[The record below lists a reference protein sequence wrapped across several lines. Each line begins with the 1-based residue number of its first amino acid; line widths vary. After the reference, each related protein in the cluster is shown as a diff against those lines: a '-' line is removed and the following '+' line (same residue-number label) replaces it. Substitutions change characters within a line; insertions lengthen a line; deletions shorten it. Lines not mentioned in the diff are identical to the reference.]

1 MIDYKL
7 ALSKALDIELMSSKQ
22 IDGLFDIILLLNDKL
37 DKYDSKTAE
46 HVRELIS
53 DVLVLEMD
61 RYNKVVELTNMIIS
75 K

>member
-7 ALSKALDIELMSSKQ
+7 AFSKALDITLMSSKQ
-22 IDGLFDIILLLNDKL
+22 IDGLFDIVLFLNDKIY
-37 DKYDSKTAE
+37 KYDSKTAE